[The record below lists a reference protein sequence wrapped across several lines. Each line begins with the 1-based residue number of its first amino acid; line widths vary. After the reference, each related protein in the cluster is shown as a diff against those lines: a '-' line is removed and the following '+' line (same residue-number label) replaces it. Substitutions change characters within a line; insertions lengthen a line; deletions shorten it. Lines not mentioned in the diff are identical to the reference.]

1 MPNEVGYLMRLVER
15 CDLPFDMREQ
25 ADEALKYLSELK
37 HKGLDDEVNEF
48 SSFLSNMVKKQATL
62 IACNKLRRIIGE
74 FSFDMRL
81 KREEIRESI
90 TDLREIIPE
99 PRPVSRNPFCKVC
112 NPPVDAEIENVR
124 NELSEAINEAK
135 IKLVE
140 MKKQLN

>member
-15 CDLPFDMREQ
+15 CDLPFDMREH

-99 PRPVSRNPFCKVC
+99 QRPVSRNQFCKVC